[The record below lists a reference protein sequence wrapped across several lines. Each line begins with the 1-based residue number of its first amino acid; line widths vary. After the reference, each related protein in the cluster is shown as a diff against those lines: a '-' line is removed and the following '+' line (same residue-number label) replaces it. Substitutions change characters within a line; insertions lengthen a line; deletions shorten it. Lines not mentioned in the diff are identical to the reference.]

1 MLKKIS
7 YATREILVKEKLT
20 VDTKMT
26 VSQIAFEGVREWY
39 LVAETGT
46 LFQNAKEL

>member
-1 MLKKIS
+1 MLKKS
-7 YATREILVKEKLT
+7 FDTREILVKEKLT

-26 VSQIAFEGVREWY
+26 VSQIAFERVREWC

-46 LFQNAKEL
+46 LIQNAKEI